1 MRMYKII
8 FLYFTIFIEFFSK
21 MAYKSRNKKYNKNK
35 GERIREHWNN
45 LRILV
50 LFALLVLAILIFKNR
65 VSIWTYLQTYF
76 Y

>member
-1 MRMYKII
+1 
-8 FLYFTIFIEFFSK
+8 
-21 MAYKSRNKKYNKNK
+21 MAYKSRNKKYNKAK

-45 LRILV
+45 LRVLV
-50 LFALLVLAILIFKNR
+50 LFTLLVLAILIFKNR